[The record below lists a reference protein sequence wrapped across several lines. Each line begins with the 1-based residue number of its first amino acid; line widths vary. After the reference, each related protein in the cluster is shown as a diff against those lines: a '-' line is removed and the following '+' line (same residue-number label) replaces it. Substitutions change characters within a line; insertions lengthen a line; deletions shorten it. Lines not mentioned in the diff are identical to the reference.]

1 MVSGVDPAAL
11 RAARESA
18 GLTQHELAR
27 VVGAAGGERISRWEL
42 GTSVPRPDF
51 LVKLVKALDIP
62 TLRLIHLDGEVADL
76 KALRLQA
83 GLTVSALAAAAIDD
97 VRHSLAGGM
106 FRGRW
111 NKATA
116 TERLLLVAMAQVIA
130 PDGTASSRHI
140 TALLNKTTPQ
150 LSTARKALIDKGIVE
165 SAGTGLLRFTMQ
177 GFGEFVRAHVDA
189 PWYGDRLAA
198 GEQVDLTAAHPPE
211 LPAPADEDPQIS
223 L

>member
-51 LVKLVKALDIP
+51 LVKLAKALDIP

-83 GLTVSALAAAAIDD
+83 GLTVSALAAATNVAMPTYY
-97 VRHSLAGGM
+97 AWEQ
-106 FRGRW
+106 GRW
-111 NKATA
+111 TRRPG
-116 TERLLLVAMAQVIA
+116 TETLEPMARALGEPIDAVAAA
-130 PDGTASSRHI
+130 FDESRR
-140 TALLNKTTPQ
+140 Q
-150 LSTARKALIDKGIVE
+150 RRQSEG
-165 SAGTGLLRFTMQ
+165 
-177 GFGEFVRAHVDA
+177 
-189 PWYGDRLAA
+189 
-198 GEQVDLTAAHPPE
+198 
-211 LPAPADEDPQIS
+211 
-223 L
+223 